1 LHRVRWA
8 KYSRLRFRGF
18 LVASVL
24 LCTAQVTFG
33 QKSDKSNDD
42 SGYRPAP
49 SANVKGDVQTLPID
63 APAGSK
69 VVVIAID
76 RTVELGLAAFV
87 RRAIETNP
95 DAVAIVIEVNTLGG
109 RVDAAIQIRDALLEA
124 EPRTVAFI
132 HPRAISAGALI
143 SLACDNIIMTEGGTI
158 GAATPIQAAPGGQAE
173 AVGEKMVSYMRAEM
187 RATAEAN
194 GRRGD
199 IAEAMVD
206 NEVVIKRIVEAGKLL
221 TLDTDQ
227 AIKLGMADAKAA
239 DLDAVMQTLTLED
252 PEIVTAEA
260 NWGEEIARWLTEP
273 TVSGLLLSVGMLG
286 LMVAFYTRSVGAFTL
301 VGFMALG
308 LFFGGHAVVH
318 LVGWE
323 EALLFLSGV
332 VLVLVEVFFV
342 PGLGVPGVLGLI
354 FVIAALVLA
363 LIGVPLDV
371 SFETGVLA
379 DAMTRV
385 LLSLLGAF
393 VLALVFMRL
402 LSKTAMGRALV
413 LEDAE
418 TGFLSAP
425 SASDLVGQTGEA
437 LTDLRPAG
445 KVVVDGERHEATSE
459 REFIARGSRVRV
471 IGKDGPALV
480 VRPEED
486 R

>member
-1 LHRVRWA
+1 MHRVRWP
-8 KYSRLRFRGF
+8 KHVRSSFLGF
-18 LVASVL
+18 LIGSVV
-24 LCTAQVTFG
+24 LCTAQATLG
-33 QKSDKSNDD
+33 QKPDEPDVT
-42 SGYRPAP
+42 SGYHPAP
-49 SANVKGDVQTLPID
+49 SANIESHVQALPLD

-69 VVVIAID
+69 VVVIPID

-124 EPRTVAFI
+124 KPRTVAFI

-143 SLACDNIIMTEGGTI
+143 SLACDNVLMTEGATI
-158 GAATPIQAAPGGQAE
+158 GAATPIQAGAGGQVD

-206 NEVVIKRIVEAGKLL
+206 REVVIDGVVDGGKLL

-227 AIKLGMADAKAA
+227 ALKLGIADGKAA
-239 DLDAVMQTLTLED
+239 NLDEVMAALHLEN
-252 PEIVTAEA
+252 PEVTTAKL

-286 LMVAFYTRSVGAFTL
+286 LMVAFYTRSVGGFTI
-301 VGFMALG
+301 VGFISLA
-308 LFFGGHAVVH
+308 LFFGGHAIVQ

-323 EALLFLSGV
+323 EALLFLTGV
-332 VLVLVEVFFV
+332 VLIVVEIFFV
-342 PGLGVPGVLGLI
+342 PGLGVPGVLGSI
-354 FVIAALVLA
+354 CVIAALVLA
-363 LIGVPLDV
+363 LIGIPIDV
-371 SFETGVLA
+371 SFKTGVLA

-393 VLALVFMRL
+393 VLALVVMRL
-402 LSKTAMGRALV
+402 LSRTAMGRSLV
-413 LEDAE
+413 LQDAE

-445 KVVVDGERHEATSE
+445 KILIDGKRHEAASE
-459 REFIARGSRVRV
+459 REFIARGSRIRV
-471 IGKDGPALV
+471 IGKEGPALV
-480 VRPEED
+480 VRPEEET
-486 R
+486 